1 MTAISKHQKL
11 ATALALLVGLATLF
25 VLMPVA
31 SHGETAGEVRAKIEA
46 KRQREQQ
53 LSTGINRVSQRVQ
66 SLRGRISKLQQRQ
79 SVLEGDL
86 NKKVSRQQAI
96 AKDLKASRKRL
107 ARLREKLAHSK
118 VVLARRIVAVYKAD
132 KPDMLTVVLNS
143 EGFGDLVERTTY
155 LRHVSDQDSAVI
167 DTVTQLKGETR
178 VQTKKLATLESEASR
193 LVAQVRARRDEVA
206 NAKGQLAA
214 RQGSLNAILG
224 QRKGML
230 ANVQVSR
237 RKLEDHLASLEA
249 SNQTVVNFLGN
260 IPAGPIKH
268 GTGQLIWPI
277 NGTFS
282 SPFGYRWGHLHAGID
297 IADPIGTPIRAAD
310 GGRVAYAG
318 WMSGYG
324 NYTCIQ
330 HTGSMSTCYGH
341 QSSIGVSVGQ
351 QVSQG
356 DVIGNVGNTG
366 HSFGP
371 HLHFEVRINGNPVDP
386 MGYL

>member
-11 ATALALLVGLATLF
+11 ATTLAMLVGLASLF

-53 LSTGINRVSQRVQ
+53 LSTGINRVSERVQ

-107 ARLREKLAHSK
+107 ARLRAKLAHAK

-132 KPDMLTVVLNS
+132 EPDMLTVVLNS

-155 LRHVSDQDSAVI
+155 MRHVTEQDSVVI

-178 VQTKKLATLESEASR
+178 VQTKKLATLEGEASR

-214 RQGSLNAILG
+214 RQGSLDAILG

-237 RKLEDHLASLEA
+237 RKLEGHLAALEA
-249 SNQTVVNFLGN
+249 SNQNVVNFLGN

-268 GTGQLIWPI
+268 GSGQLIYPI
-277 NGTFS
+277 NGSFA
-282 SPFGYRWGHLHAGID
+282 SPFGQRWGRLHAGID
-297 IADPIGTPIRAAD
+297 LSAPSGTPIRAAD

-318 WMSGYG
+318 WMGGYG

-330 HTGSMSTCYGH
+330 HTGSMATCYAH

-366 HSFGP
+366 HSFGA
-371 HLHFEVRINGNPVDP
+371 HLHFEVRINGSPVDP